1 MSYPRI
7 EIELEKIKENTSI
20 MVKECR
26 GRGIE
31 VAGVTKVFCGHKKIA
46 EAMIEGGV
54 SILAD
59 SRIENLKRLS
69 GFKLPKMLIRIPM
82 LSQVSRVVKYADIS
96 LVSDL
101 EIIKGLSKEA
111 LKQDK
116 LHKIILMI
124 DLGDLREGVF
134 YEEELKNIVK
144 GIIPLKGVSLYGVGS
159 NLTCFGG
166 VMPTRENLSRL
177 VDIKRMI
184 EADFNLRLN
193 VISGGASGSTSLF
206 DGDQLPIE
214 INQLRMGSALTL
226 GIGLNDEPIEGL
238 QHDAVRLVAEIVEIK
253 DKPSVPIGEIGLD
266 AFGLKPVFEEKG
278 IRKRAI
284 CALGKQDISPGHLSP
299 YDSAIEILGASSD
312 HLLLDITESA
322 ENYRVGDKIKFHL
335 AYGGCL
341 SAMTSSYIFKKFI

>member
-7 EIELEKIKENTSI
+7 EIDLTKIKNNTRI
-20 MVKECR
+20 MVEACSE
-26 GRGIE
+26 RGIE

-59 SRIENLKRLS
+59 SRIENLRRLS
-69 GFKLPKMLIRIPM
+69 GFSQPKMLIRIPM

-101 EIIKGLSKEA
+101 EIIKGLSKQA
-111 LKQDK
+111 IKQNK

-124 DLGDLREGVF
+124 DLGDLREGIF
-134 YEEELKNIVK
+134 YEEDISAIVK
-144 GIIPLKGVSLYGVGS
+144 EIVPLTGVQLYGVGT

-166 VMPTRENLSRL
+166 VMPTSENLSRL
-177 VDIKRMI
+177 VDIKNKL
-184 EADFNLRLN
+184 EAEFNLKLN
-193 VISGGASGSTSLF
+193 VVSGGASGSTSLF
-206 DGDQLPIE
+206 DGNKLPRG
-214 INQLRMGSALTL
+214 INQLRLGSSLTL

-238 QHDAVRLVAEIVEIK
+238 HHDAVKLVAEIVEIK

-266 AFGLKPVFEEKG
+266 AFGLKPVFLEKG

-284 CALGKQDISPGHLSP
+284 CALGKQDINPHHLIP
-299 YDSAIEILGASSD
+299 YDSLIEILGASSD
-312 HLLLDITESA
+312 HLLLDITDTEEQYSI
-322 ENYRVGDKIKFHL
+322 GDKIKFHL

-341 SAMTSSYIFKKFI
+341 SAMTSSYIYKKFF